1 MIGDTERKTLIVF
14 GRNGKVKMLWLKP
27 NCKGLIIFASIVV
40 ILSFLCFLFGETL
53 NHGAGDRYR
62 YDWGLISL
70 HALIMILCWP
80 ISMYSGHI
88 IKSEKAPT
96 LLAVAV
102 RFFVFAPALTGLL
115 FFAFIPLYLFYII
128 FAIVISVP
136 MIVLLM
142 VSLWRSHPVLFAAV
156 ALILAGLVF
165 AASLQVYVA
174 RPLMLII
181 YLITAFVLSMPVFT
195 LVNAPFKR
203 TALILY
209 VLFLSALLV
218 VYSVPWTP
226 DHRFHRQ
233 FARIRPGRYLDR
245 SSPGPIV
252 ITRRHGPGMTFAEVE
267 KIMQAYTMT
276 TGGKW
281 YPPLTG
287 LSEDTTSY
295 DKPDRADVSAR
306 REVDVIDGFVY
317 YGTHKVGDADGCGM
331 EFRKGHVTRV
341 WHLD

>member
-1 MIGDTERKTLIVF
+1 
-14 GRNGKVKMLWLKP
+14 MLWLKP

-62 YDWGLISL
+62 YDWGLILL

-88 IKSEKAPT
+88 IKSEKAPG
-96 LLAVAV
+96 LLAVAA
-102 RFFVFAPALTGLL
+102 RFFVFAPALAGLL

-142 VSLWRSHPVLFAAV
+142 VSLWRSHPKLFVAV
-156 ALILAGLVF
+156 ALVLAGLVF
-165 AASLQVYVA
+165 AASLRIYVA
-174 RPLMLII
+174 RPRMLIVYVI
-181 YLITAFVLSMPVFT
+181 VALVLSVPVFT
-195 LVNAPFKR
+195 LVNAPVKK
-203 TALILY
+203 TTLILY
-209 VLFLSALLV
+209 VLFLCAVLV
-218 VYSVPWTP
+218 VYSVPLTRY
-226 DHRFHRQ
+226 HRFHRQ
-233 FARIRPGRYLDR
+233 LARIRPGPYLDR

-252 ITRRHGPGMTFAEVE
+252 ITKRRGPGMTFAQVE
-267 KIMQAYTMT
+267 QIMQAYPMT
-276 TGGKW
+276 TGNKW

-287 LSEDTTSY
+287 PSGDSTPN
-295 DKPDRADVSAR
+295 DKPAREDVSAR
-306 REVDVIDGFVY
+306 RELDVIDGCVY
-317 YGTHKVGDADGCGM
+317 YGTRIVGDADGCGM
-331 EFRKGHVTRV
+331 EFRKGHVARI